1 MGISEQVGLVSISV
15 IVITYNEAL
24 NIRGCLDSLLAQD
37 YPVEKYEIIVVD
49 SSDDETPQVV
59 QQYPR
64 VRLIKSEKGF
74 SQQKNMGLQA
84 AKHEIVAFT
93 DADCLAPPDWLRII
107 GRAFKDKTFAGIGG
121 NAYPPPGTNRFGFW
135 SACVGHP
142 GGGAVGFDA
151 NIKMTDKGVYFV
163 AGCNSA
169 FRHNALLEVG
179 GFDPR
184 FNDGGEDVD
193 ISRRLRAKGYYLA
206 YVPECTVYHKPRP
219 TLRSYCRWNVQVGVT
234 KHNLYQP
241 SLFKLITQPSFFLW
255 SILSLSGWLCLLL
268 LRPFLAIFIAFF
280 LWGAFLLLL
289 YFGAR
294 PFPFLI
300 KRRRQIGVNLLI
312 VLTVVPFLTW
322 LRQVCINLGQLKKWR
337 FEMKTKR
344 RPA

>member
-1 MGISEQVGLVSISV
+1 MGISEPVDLASISV

-24 NIRGCLDSLLAQD
+24 NIRECLESLLAQD
-37 YPVEKYEIIVVD
+37 YPAERYEIIVVD
-49 SSDDETPQVV
+49 SSTDETPRIV

-64 VRLIKSEKGF
+64 VRLVKSEKGF

-107 GRAFKDKTFAGIGG
+107 GRAFEEKTIAGIGG
-121 NAYPPPGTNRFGFW
+121 NAFPPAGTNRFGLW

-163 AGCNSA
+163 PGCNSA
-169 FRHNALLEVG
+169 FRYTALLEVG

-184 FNDGGEDVD
+184 FKDGGEDVD

-234 KHNLYQP
+234 KYNLSRP
-241 SLFKLITQPSFFLW
+241 SLFKLITQPSFLPW
-255 SILSLSGWLCLLL
+255 SILGLSGWLFFFF
-268 LRPFLAIFIAFF
+268 LRPVLAVFIVFF
-280 LWGAFLLLL
+280 LWVAFLLLL

-294 PFPFLI
+294 PFPLLI

-312 VLTVVPFLTW
+312 ALTIVPFLTW

-337 FEMKTKR
+337 FERKTKR
-344 RPA
+344 RLA